1 MKDTKKKIEFFTFY
15 DKTGIEAHLSEMA
28 EEGWMLEK
36 MSAFTW
42 TYRRIKPKK
51 VHFSVSYYATI
62 SDFEPEPTEEQQAF
76 NEFCEHS
83 GWKLATQTVQM
94 QVFYNE
100 NDDPVPIETD
110 PMLEIENIHISVK
123 KTVLV
128 TYFLMLFLGFIM
140 GASFISTMLGDPIA
154 LLSSATKL
162 FTGVWFIVALVYS
175 LTELITYFT
184 WRRKAKKLA
193 EQGVFLET
201 RGHRKLGFAIVVFM
215 LVSVVLYLI
224 SLANTGLQFYMT
236 AYLLIFL
243 AGFPLIN
250 GVKAFLKKKKVKAGT
265 NKVLTFAA
273 SFTLAFVLMGAL
285 TAVTILGIRNG
296 AFESDLKELPF
307 TIGELLDVDDSDY
320 LKTRGKEDSIILGQ
334 YRSSQHP
341 NTYDHSPTMQY
352 TITEVK
358 MPFLYD
364 FVVDQLY
371 HHYDEWKG
379 WNSTYEYV
387 ETDATAWGA
396 SKAWEL
402 YRNGESDNAFL
413 VCYDEY
419 ILEISAD
426 WDFTAEQM
434 KMINDSIAEYFSDK
448 AG

>member
-1 MKDTKKKIEFFTFY
+1 MKDIKKKVEFFTFY
-15 DKTGIEAHLSEMA
+15 DKTGIEKHLEQMA
-28 EEGWMLEK
+28 MEGWLLEK
-36 MSAFTW
+36 MSAFRW
-42 TYRRIKPKK
+42 TYRRIEPKK
-51 VHFSVSYYATI
+51 IHFAVSYYATVT
-62 SDFEPEPTEEQQAF
+62 DFEPEPTEEQQAF
-76 NEFCEHS
+76 SEFCEHS

-128 TYFLMLFLGFIM
+128 TYFLMLFLGFVM
-140 GASFISTMLGDPIA
+140 GASFISTMLGDPIL
-154 LLSSATKL
+154 LLSSASRL
-162 FTGVWFIVALVYS
+162 FTGMWSILALAYS
-175 LTELITYFT
+175 LTDLITYFT

-193 EQGVFLET
+193 EQGAFLKT

-224 SLANTGLQFYMT
+224 SLTNTGLQFYMT
-236 AYLLIFL
+236 AFILVIL
-243 AGFPLIN
+243 AGAVIAN
-250 GVKAFLKKKKVKAGT
+250 GVKELMKKKKVKAKT
-265 NKVLTFAA
+265 NKLLTSILCFAVG
-273 SFTLAFVLMGAL
+273 FVLIL
-285 TAVTILGIRNG
+285 TVDYILISGTRNG

-341 NTYDHSPTMQY
+341 NTYEHSPTMQY

-364 FVVDQLY
+364 FVVDTLY

-379 WNSTYEYV
+379 WDSTYEYV

-396 SKAWEL
+396 NKAWEL
-402 YRNGESDNAFL
+402 YRNGELDNAFL
-413 VCYDEY
+413 ICYDKY
-419 ILEISAD
+419 ILEISVD
-426 WDFTAEQM
+426 WELTAEQ
-434 KMINDSIAEYFSDK
+434 KQLIRTKICEE
-448 AG
+448 

>member
-1 MKDTKKKIEFFTFY
+1 
-15 DKTGIEAHLSEMA
+15 
-28 EEGWMLEK
+28 
-36 MSAFTW
+36 
-42 TYRRIKPKK
+42 
-51 VHFSVSYYATI
+51 
-62 SDFEPEPTEEQQAF
+62 
-76 NEFCEHS
+76 
-83 GWKLATQTVQM
+83 M

-100 NDDPVPIETD
+100 NENPVPTETD

-140 GASFISTMLGDPIA
+140 GESFISTMLGDPIL
-154 LLSSATKL
+154 LLSSSIRL
-162 FTGVWFIVALVYS
+162 FTGIWFIVAFVYS
-175 LTELITYFT
+175 LTELITHFT

-243 AGFPLIN
+243 AGFPLVN
-250 GVKAFLKKKKVKAGT
+250 GVKSFLKKKKVKAGT
-265 NKVLTFAA
+265 NKALTLAA

-341 NTYDHSPTMQY
+341 NTYEHSPTMQY

-364 FVVDQLY
+364 FVVGQLY
-371 HHYDEWKG
+371 HQYDEWLG
-379 WNSTYEYV
+379 YDSTCEYV

-396 SKAWEL
+396 DKAWQL
-402 YRNGESDNAFL
+402 YKDGKPDTAFL
-413 VCYDEY
+413 ICYDKY
-419 ILEISAD
+419 ILEVSVD
-426 WDFTAEQM
+426 WELTA
-434 KMINDSIAEYFSDK
+434 
-448 AG
+448 

>member
-1 MKDTKKKIEFFTFY
+1 MKDTLKKVEFFTFY
-15 DKTGIEAHLSEMA
+15 DKTGIEAHLEKMA
-28 EEGWMLEK
+28 AEGWLLEK
-36 MSAFTW
+36 MSAFRW
-42 TYRRIKPKK
+42 TYHRIEPKK
-51 VHFSVSYYATI
+51 IHFSVSYYATI
-62 SDFEPEPTEEQQAF
+62 TDFEPEPTEQQQAF

-110 PMLEIENIHISVK
+110 PALEVENIHRSVK

-128 TYFLMLFLGFIM
+128 TYFLMMFCGFIL
-140 GASFISTMLGDPIA
+140 GASFISTLLGDPIH
-154 LLSSATKL
+154 LLSSPIKL
-162 FTGVWFIVALVYS
+162 FTGAWCIVAFAYS
-175 LTELITYFT
+175 LPELITYFV
-184 WRRKAKKLA
+184 WRKKAKTMA

-236 AYLLIFL
+236 AYVLIFL
-243 AGFPLIN
+243 AGFPLVN
-250 GVKAFLKKKKVKAGT
+250 GVKSFLKKKKVKAGT
-265 NKVLTFAA
+265 NKALTFVA
-273 SFTLAFVLMGAL
+273 SFTLAFVLVGAV
-285 TAVTILGIRNG
+285 TFVTILGLASG
-296 AFESDLKELPF
+296 VFENAPNELPF

-320 LKTRGKEDSIILGQ
+320 LKTHGEDNSIILGQ

-341 NTYDHSPTMQY
+341 NTYEHSPTMQY

-364 FVVDQLY
+364 FVADTLY

-379 WNSTYEYV
+379 WNSEYEYV
-387 ETDATAWGA
+387 ETDATSWGA
-396 SKAWEL
+396 NKAWEL

-413 VCYDEY
+413 ICYDKY
-419 ILEISAD
+419 ILEISVD
-426 WDFTAEQM
+426 WELTAEQ
-434 KMINDSIAEYFSDK
+434 KQLICAKVNSN
-448 AG
+448 

>member
-1 MKDTKKKIEFFTFY
+1 
-15 DKTGIEAHLSEMA
+15 
-28 EEGWMLEK
+28 
-36 MSAFTW
+36 
-42 TYRRIKPKK
+42 
-51 VHFSVSYYATI
+51 
-62 SDFEPEPTEEQQAF
+62 
-76 NEFCEHS
+76 
-83 GWKLATQTVQM
+83 M

-100 NDDPVPIETD
+100 NESPVPIETD
-110 PMLEIENIHISVK
+110 PVLEVENIHRSVK

-140 GASFISTMLGDPIA
+140 GASFVSTMLGDPIL
-154 LLSSATKL
+154 LLSSSIRL
-162 FTGVWFIVALVYS
+162 FTGIWCIVAFVYS

-184 WRRKAKKLA
+184 WRRKAKKMA
-193 EQGVFLET
+193 EQDVFLET

-243 AGFPLIN
+243 AGFPLVN
-250 GVKAFLKKKKVKAGT
+250 GVKSFLKKKKVKAGT
-265 NKVLTFAA
+265 NKALTFAA

-307 TIGELLDVDDSDY
+307 TIGELLEIDDSDY

-341 NTYDHSPTMQY
+341 NTYEHSPTMQY

-364 FVVDQLY
+364 FVVDTLY

-387 ETDATAWGA
+387 EADAAAWGA
-396 SKAWEL
+396 NKAWEL
-402 YRNGESDNAFL
+402 YRNGEPDNAFL
-413 VCYDEY
+413 VCYDKY
-419 ILEISAD
+419 VLEISTD
-426 WDFTAEQM
+426 WELTAEQM
-434 KMINDSIAEYFSDK
+434 KTISDSIHD
-448 AG
+448 

>member
-1 MKDTKKKIEFFTFY
+1 MKDIKKKVEFFTFY
-15 DKTGIEAHLSEMA
+15 DKTGIEKHLEQMA
-28 EEGWMLEK
+28 AEGWLLEK
-36 MSAFTW
+36 MSAFRW
-42 TYRRIKPKK
+42 TYRRIEPKK
-51 VHFSVSYYATI
+51 IHFSVSYYATI
-62 SDFEPEPTEEQQAF
+62 TDFEPEPTEEQQAF

-100 NDDPVPIETD
+100 NENPVPIETD
-110 PMLEIENIHISVK
+110 PMLEIENIHVSVK

-215 LVSVVLYLI
+215 LVSIVLYLI
-224 SLANTGLQFYMT
+224 SLADSGLQFYMT

-243 AGFPLIN
+243 AGFPLVN
-250 GVKAFLKKKKVKAGT
+250 GVKSYLKKKKVKAGT
-265 NKVLTFAA
+265 NKALTFAA

-320 LKTRGKEDSIILGQ
+320 LKTHGEDNSIILGQ

-341 NTYDHSPTMQY
+341 NTYEHSPTMQY

-364 FVVDQLY
+364 FVADTLY

-379 WNSTYEYV
+379 WNSEYEYI

-402 YRNGESDNAFL
+402 HRNGESDNAFL
-413 VCYDEY
+413 ICYDKY
-419 ILEISAD
+419 ILEISVD
-426 WDFTAEQM
+426 WELTAEQ
-434 KMINDSIAEYFSDK
+434 KQIIKEGVVK
-448 AG
+448 

>member
-1 MKDTKKKIEFFTFY
+1 MKDILKKVEFFTFY
-15 DKTGIEAHLSEMA
+15 DKTGIEKHLEQMA
-28 EEGWMLEK
+28 SVGWLLEK
-36 MSAFTW
+36 MSAFRW
-42 TYRRIKPKK
+42 TYRRIAPKK
-51 VHFSVSYYATI
+51 IHFSVSYYAAIT
-62 SDFEPEPTEEQQAF
+62 DFEPEPTEEQQTF

-110 PMLEIENIHISVK
+110 PVLEVENIHRSVK

-128 TYFLMLFLGFIM
+128 SYFLMLFLGFIM
-140 GASFISTMLGDPIA
+140 GVSFISTMLGDPIL
-154 LLSSATKL
+154 LLSSSIRL
-162 FTGVWFIVALVYS
+162 FTGIWCIAALVYS

-184 WRRKAKKLA
+184 WRRKAKKLS

-236 AYLLIFL
+236 AYLLILL
-243 AGFPLIN
+243 AGFPLVN
-250 GVKAFLKKKKVKAGT
+250 GVKSFLKKKKVKAGT
-265 NKVLTFAA
+265 NKALTFAA
-273 SFTLAFVLMGAL
+273 SFTLAFVLVGAL

-320 LKTRGKEDSIILGQ
+320 IKTRGKEDSIILGQ

-341 NTYDHSPTMQY
+341 NTYEHSPTMHY

-364 FVVDQLY
+364 FVADTLY

-379 WNSTYEYV
+379 WNSAYEYK
-387 ETDATAWGA
+387 ETDEAAWGA
-396 SKAWEL
+396 DKAWEL
-402 YRNGESDNAFL
+402 YRNGETDNAFL
-413 VCYDEY
+413 VCYDKY
-419 ILEISAD
+419 ILEISVD
-426 WDFTAEQM
+426 WELTAEQ
-434 KMINDSIAEYFSDK
+434 KQLIGNKICEE
-448 AG
+448 

>member
-1 MKDTKKKIEFFTFY
+1 MKDTKKKFEFFTFY
-15 DKTGIEAHLSEMA
+15 DKTGIEKHLEQMA
-28 EEGWMLEK
+28 AEGWLLEK
-36 MSAFTW
+36 MSAFRW
-42 TYRRIKPKK
+42 TYRRIEPKK
-51 VHFSVSYYATI
+51 IHFSVSYYATI
-62 SDFEPEPTEEQQAF
+62 TDFEPEPTEEQQAF

-100 NDDPVPIETD
+100 NENPVPIETD
-110 PMLEIENIHISVK
+110 PVLEVENIHRSVK

-140 GASFISTMLGDPIA
+140 GASFVSTMLGDPIL
-154 LLSSATKL
+154 LLSSSIRL
-162 FTGVWFIVALVYS
+162 FTGIWCIVAFVYS

-184 WRRKAKKLA
+184 WRRKAKKMA
-193 EQGVFLET
+193 EQGIFLKT

-243 AGFPLIN
+243 AGFPLVN
-250 GVKAFLKKKKVKAGT
+250 GVKSFLKKKKVRAGT
-265 NKVLTFAA
+265 NKALTFVA

-307 TIGELLDVDDSDY
+307 TIGELLEIDDSDY

-334 YRSSQHP
+334 YRSSQYP
-341 NTYDHSPTMQY
+341 NTYEHSPTMQY

-364 FVVDQLY
+364 FVVDTLY
-371 HHYDEWKG
+371 HHYDAWKG

-387 ETDATAWGA
+387 ETDAAVWGA
-396 SKAWEL
+396 NMAWEL
-402 YRNGESDNAFL
+402 YRNGEPGKAFL
-413 VCYDEY
+413 VCYDKF
-419 ILEISAD
+419 ILEISVD
-426 WDFTAEQM
+426 WDLTAEQ
-434 KMINDSIAEYFSDK
+434 KQMISDNIQN
-448 AG
+448 

>member
-1 MKDTKKKIEFFTFY
+1 MKDMKKKVEFFTFY
-15 DKTGIEAHLSEMA
+15 DKTGIEKHLERMA
-28 EEGWMLEK
+28 SEGWLLEK
-36 MSAFTW
+36 RSAFHW
-42 TYRRIKPKK
+42 TYRRIEPKK
-51 VHFSVSYYATI
+51 IHFSVSYYATVT
-62 SDFEPEPTEEQQAF
+62 DFEPEPTEEQQAF

-100 NDDPVPIETD
+100 NENPVPIETD
-110 PMLEIENIHISVK
+110 PMLEVENIHRSVK
-123 KTVLV
+123 KTVLAS
-128 TYFLMLFLGFIM
+128 YFLMLFLGFMM
-140 GASFISTMLGDPIA
+140 GASFISTMLGDPIL
-154 LLSSATKL
+154 LLSSASRL
-162 FTGVWFIVALVYS
+162 FRGIWSILALAYS
-175 LTELITYFT
+175 LTELITYFV
-184 WRRKAKKLA
+184 WRKKAKALA

-201 RGHRKLGFAIVVFM
+201 LGHKKLGFAIVVFM

-243 AGFPLIN
+243 VGFPLVN
-250 GVKAFLKKKKVKAGT
+250 GVKSFLKKKKVKAGT

-341 NTYDHSPTMQY
+341 NTYEHSPTMQY

-358 MPFLYD
+358 MPFLYG
-364 FVVDQLY
+364 FVADTLY

-396 SKAWEL
+396 NKAWEL

-413 VCYDEY
+413 ICYDKY
-419 ILEISAD
+419 ILEISVD
-426 WDFTAEQM
+426 WELTAEQ
-434 KMINDSIAEYFSDK
+434 KQLICEKVNSN
-448 AG
+448 